1 MHVPNSDALI
11 AHLCSWDTNEM
22 EAFRE
27 CSNEQICPRSN
38 KFSLNFVSRCPIY
51 GARVL
56 RILAAGELK
65 TEKQMNC
72 CFDHF
77 SWRFSE
83 TLFFRFG
90 KHVHLVAWVV
100 TVKFSCTTNNTVFS
114 RFAQSLVSCFHGRQC
129 CFQFFWTEHLKG
141 KHYKCFACNS
151 LGLSCLSPP
160 CVQKIRSR
168 PKTWR

>member
-1 MHVPNSDALI
+1 MQLRHKWNGSFQRMLKWTDLPKIKQIL
-11 AHLCSWDTNEM
+11 TQ
-22 EAFRE
+22 FRFKMPHPWNMCFE
-27 CSNEQICPRSN
+27 DSS
-38 KFSLNFVSRCPIY
+38 
-51 GARVL
+51 G
-56 RILAAGELK
+56 GELK

-77 SWRFSE
+77 SWCFSE

-141 KHYKCFACNS
+141 THYKCFPCNS

-160 CVQKIRSR
+160 CVQKYVQDQKHEGSAA
-168 PKTWR
+168 T